1 MIPLRARDNAHGRL
15 VVPAKL
21 AVTGKAHTRDDQE
34 DVLIPTEPMIPDK
47 VMMPMADPGKVRAH
61 IATLT
66 KILPNPTGNT
76 LAKLETFTNVLTP
89 TTKLTKDII
98 NNIVCPGIRA
108 RQPRHVNGSASGSLN
123 IITMK
128 SMMLI
133 CLRSS
138 AADTLKIPRLK
149 SLIDEHHVQG
159 HELRRHICR
168 LEDRGES
175 GLRYSLVVQVV

>member
-21 AVTGKAHTRDDQE
+21 AVTGQAHTRDDQE

-47 VMMPMADPGKVRAH
+47 VMMPMAGPGKVRAQ
-61 IATLT
+61 IAMLT
-66 KILPNPTGNT
+66 KILPKPTGNS

-98 NNIVCPGIRA
+98 NSIVCPGVRV
-108 RQPRHVNGSASGSLN
+108 RQPRHACGSASGSLN

-133 CLRSS
+133 CIRSS
-138 AADTLKIPRLK
+138 AADTL
-149 SLIDEHHVQG
+149 
-159 HELRRHICR
+159 
-168 LEDRGES
+168 
-175 GLRYSLVVQVV
+175 

>member
-21 AVTGKAHTRDDQE
+21 AVTDQAHTRDDQE

-66 KILPNPTGNT
+66 KILLNPTGNG

-108 RQPRHVNGSASGSLN
+108 MQPRHACGSASVSLN
-123 IITMK
+123 IITVK
-128 SMMLI
+128 STTLI
-133 CLRSS
+133 CMRSR
-138 AADTLKIPRLK
+138 AADTL
-149 SLIDEHHVQG
+149 
-159 HELRRHICR
+159 
-168 LEDRGES
+168 
-175 GLRYSLVVQVV
+175 

>member
-21 AVTGKAHTRDDQE
+21 AVTGQVHTRDDQE

-66 KILPNPTGNT
+66 KILPNPIGNG

-89 TTKLTKDII
+89 TTKLTKDIT
-98 NNIVCPGIRA
+98 NNIVCPGTSA
-108 RQPRHVNGSASGSLN
+108 RPPRNANGSAYASLN

-133 CLRSS
+133 CIHGK
-138 AADTLKIPRLK
+138 AADIL
-149 SLIDEHHVQG
+149 
-159 HELRRHICR
+159 
-168 LEDRGES
+168 
-175 GLRYSLVVQVV
+175 